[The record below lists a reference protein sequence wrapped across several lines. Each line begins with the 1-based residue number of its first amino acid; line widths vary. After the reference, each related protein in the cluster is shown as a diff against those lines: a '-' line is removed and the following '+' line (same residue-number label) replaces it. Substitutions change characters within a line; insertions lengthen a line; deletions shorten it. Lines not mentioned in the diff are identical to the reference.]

1 MGKDG
6 KSMFLLNSVRSFKL
20 NISKIAYAL
29 QDIICDR
36 LTRVFDPCL
45 KKNFFFKHTAALM
58 NH

>member
-20 NISKIAYAL
+20 NVSKTSYAL

-36 LTRVFDPCL
+36 LRPRL
-45 KKNFFFKHTAALM
+45 LYGPLG
-58 NH
+58 